1 MSANDTPP
9 NSAQPDRTT
18 SLVQSSFAHR
28 VARDTL
34 ARHGARLGLAWVA
47 IVTLLAVFAPFIANS
62 HPYWMQS
69 DGTWSSPLFRHLSW
83 ADVSLVVMFGAAL
96 LAWRWRLRYS
106 AGKLAAAFIA
116 LALVTSVTSNLFVSP
131 PAAVIFDQYRTG
143 LADGTIDSAVFAPI
157 AFSPTDRSRDNPSSL
172 AAPDSSH
179 WFGTDADGADV
190 LSRMIHACRIALAIG
205 LIATGIALAIGIV
218 YGGIMGFFGGWA
230 DIAMMRFLEMFEA
243 IPALFLLLLLV
254 AFFGRDI
261 YLIMVVIGLTSWPSF
276 ARYLRA
282 EFLKLRHQE
291 YVLAAHAAGLPLT
304 SVMFKHMLPNGIAPL
319 LVAASFSIASAIL
332 AEATLSFLGLGLID
346 EPSWGSMLN
355 QAVGPTGGFSLWLAT
370 FPGLAIFL
378 TVFAYNLIGE
388 ALRDA
393 IDPTL
398 DQSP

>member
-1 MSANDTPP
+1 M
-9 NSAQPDRTT
+9 
-18 SLVQSSFAHR
+18 QSSFVHR

-34 ARHGARLGLAWVA
+34 ARNGARVGLAWIGIITVMA
-47 IVTLLAVFAPFIANS
+47 IFAPFIANS
-62 HPYWMQS
+62 HPYWMHA
-69 DGTWSSPLFRHLSW
+69 DGEWSSPLLRHLTW
-83 ADVSLVVMFGAAL
+83 ADVSLVVMFGATL
-96 LAWRWRLRYS
+96 LGWRWRLRYS
-106 AGKLAAAFIA
+106 AGKLAAGFTA
-116 LALVTSVTSNLFVSP
+116 LAILTCILTSAFVTP
-131 PAAVIFDQYRTG
+131 PAAVVFDQYRTG
-143 LADGTIDSAVFAPI
+143 LADGQIDSATFAPI
-157 AFSPTDRSRDNPSSL
+157 PFSPTDRNRDNASSL
-172 AAPDSSH
+172 APPDGSH
-179 WFGTDADGADV
+179 WAGTDADGADV

-205 LIATGIALAIGIV
+205 LISTGIALAIGIV

-230 DIAMMRFLEMFEA
+230 DIAMMRFLEMFES
-243 IPALFLLLLLV
+243 IPALFLLLLMV

-261 YLIMVVIGLTSWPSF
+261 YLIMVVIGLTSWPGF

-291 YVLAAHAAGLPLT
+291 YVLAAHTAGLPLT
-304 SVMFKHMLPNGIAPL
+304 SVMFKHMLPNGVAPL

-346 EPSWGSMLN
+346 EPSWGNMLN
-355 QAVGPTGGFSLWLAT
+355 QAVGPTGSFSLWLAT

-378 TVFAYNLIGE
+378 TVFSYNLIGE